1 MIPIPHD
8 PTRLVGSKCVYDVYG
23 IPAPA
28 LIVKISYDK
37 CHTLKLFVKPDN
49 KRKVKWS
56 YMPFWKEEEVSPE
69 DVYMNFAHF
78 YRTNKR
84 FDPTYVLGSFNSQL
98 AKILDEANIA
108 SLLLDPA
115 FNGKNP
121 NDLEVKLWLLICKVN
136 ASSKR
141 LTELHSQLREI
152 NNNEQILDVRNMF
165 TRIVAERLKPH
176 LDWIEQK
183 KTLGEEFFR
192 HTLSLGYNEAL
203 KRFFFMPTNHYFEL
217 NFYFQK
223 DRWCASCRVTF
234 AGRLDGSKEVGDFLR
249 MVEREKGFYNKT
261 RSSGFTMEDYKSL
274 AELYRTVETYLQDL
288 NCPVDMEEIRKKLR
302 FDKIEEAD
310 PIYVNR
316 KEGKCK

>member
-8 PTRLVGSKCVYDVYG
+8 PTRLVGNKCVYDVYG
-23 IPAPA
+23 VPAPA
-28 LIVKISYDK
+28 LITKVSYDI
-37 CHTLKLFVKPDN
+37 CHTLKLFVKPDI

-69 DVYMNFAHF
+69 DVYKNFAHF

-84 FDPTYVLGSFNSQL
+84 FDPTYVLASFNDKL
-98 AKILDEANIA
+98 VEILDEANIA

-115 FNGKNP
+115 FNGKDP
-121 NDLEVKLWLLICKVN
+121 HDLEVKLWLLICKVN
-136 ASSKR
+136 SSSKR

-152 NNNEQILDVRNMF
+152 NNNEQVLAVRDCF
-165 TRIVAERLKPH
+165 TQIVAERLKPH

-183 KTLGEEFFR
+183 KTLGEDFFR

-203 KRFFFMPTNHYFEL
+203 NRFFFMPTNHYFEL
-217 NFYFQK
+217 NFYFKK
-223 DRWCASCRVTF
+223 DRWCASCRVMF
-234 AGRLDGSKEVGDFLR
+234 ADRLDGSKEVEDFFR
-249 MVEREKGFYNKT
+249 IVEREEGLTARIKPN
-261 RSSGFTMEDYKSL
+261 GFTFESYKSL
-274 AELYRTVETYLQDL
+274 ADLYRQVEKTLQDL
-288 NCPVDMEEIRKKLR
+288 RCPVDMEEVRKKLR

-316 KEGKCK
+316 KKGKGK